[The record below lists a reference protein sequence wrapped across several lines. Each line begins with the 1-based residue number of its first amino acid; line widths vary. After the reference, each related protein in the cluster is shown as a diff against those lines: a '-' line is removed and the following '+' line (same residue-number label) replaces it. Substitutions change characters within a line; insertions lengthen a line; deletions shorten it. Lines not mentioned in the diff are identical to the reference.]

1 MPFFEQSLVF
11 ELQNPCLL
19 IMNIYEDKLK
29 SKNQVEKFNIIPWL
43 SGLIEE
49 FEKMFSFTYISS
61 I

>member
-19 IMNIYEDKLK
+19 IMNIYEDKIK

-49 FEKMFSFTYISS
+49 FEKMFSFT
-61 I
+61 